1 MLMKPP
7 ADKRIKRLWPES
19 LAEQAPQLARDRARA
34 IHLLEDALLRDHLP
48 QSAVYFSELGRW
60 RSSTGNSRLAAGEAE
75 GMVDLEAFAF
85 FRMLP
90 TIINRV
96 LHCADC
102 GALAHVIVTGHLALA
117 RPSLEVL
124 AVRVRAGDAD
134 EPFEALVLEVGARLG
149 LVEAAVPARLL
160 GLYAEPLDALADDAR
175 LAALLPGLCDEHLR
189 RSSLA
194 TTSVAWFNVHYDL
207 VPIELALLD
216 HLRRVKHGLP
226 ALPAAEHPLLATPF
240 AEVPH
245 ERRFEP
251 TRDDRPDLWEMFVEL
266 ARAKR
271 PELDLTGA

>member
-7 ADKRIKRLWPES
+7 ADKRIKRLWPVS

-48 QSAVYFSELGRW
+48 QSAVYFSTLGGV
-60 RSSTGNSRLAAGEAE
+60 RSRTGRARLAAGEAE
-75 GMVDLEAFAF
+75 GMVDLEAFACF
-85 FRMLP
+85 EVLP
-90 TIINRV
+90 TIINHV
-96 LHCADC
+96 LGDC
-102 GALAHVIVTGHLALA
+102 GPLAHVIVTGHLALA

-124 AVRVRAGDAD
+124 AARVRAGDAD

-175 LAALLPGLCDEHLR
+175 LAALLPGLCDEHLK

-194 TTSVAWFNVHYDL
+194 TTIVAWFNVDYDL

-216 HLRRVKHGLP
+216 HLRRAKHGLP
-226 ALPAAEHPLLATPF
+226 ALPAAQHPLLATPF